1 LATWIPEEILWVAID
16 ALIFQWHLTALQ
28 EELVLEQ
35 LGPVHGSSNLPLLEQ
50 KLTEEMI

>member
-1 LATWIPEEILWVAID
+1 
-16 ALIFQWHLTALQ
+16 
-28 EELVLEQ
+28 VLEQ